1 MKAPPL
7 LFLGD
12 RRREAVITRIAAAS
26 RRWRQMWSP
35 GADDAFEAV
44 CDAPAVGGFSEPV
57 ASVATTCWSID
68 VGNERTA
75 VLLLP
80 HSTFAWVVH
89 EGAGALPPDSAGMQ
103 APDSVTGKLEYE
115 VARTLLTELCAPEIR
130 EPVSVTRLPADALP
144 DWSRDT
150 RAWSLHVKAPASG
163 RGFCLLVS
171 AARLELLAPA
181 RAVVADKSL
190 AARRDA
196 IGDHTVALRAVV
208 GETSLSINEL
218 ADLALDDVL
227 VLDQHLSEPVS
238 LVGAPSGTP
247 VGAGNLGRAGSRR
260 AIKVAGVNAQRN

>member
-7 LFLGD
+7 LYLGD
-12 RRREAVITRIAAAS
+12 RRRSAVITRIATAS

-35 GADDAFEAV
+35 RADDTFEVV
-44 CDAPAVGGFSEPV
+44 CDEPAAGGFSEPV
-57 ASVATTCWSID
+57 ASVATTCWALD
-68 VGNERTA
+68 VGGDRTA

-89 EGAGALPPDSAGMQ
+89 EGAGAQPPDSAGMPAQ
-103 APDSVTGKLEYE
+103 GSIAGTLEHE
-115 VARTLLTELCAPEIR
+115 VARTLLTELCAPDAR
-130 EPVSVTRLPADALP
+130 ESSSVARLPADSLP
-144 DWSRDT
+144 EWSRAA
-150 RAWSLHVKAPASG
+150 RAWSLHVKALLAG

-171 AARLELLAPA
+171 AASLEVLAPA
-181 RAVVADKSL
+181 RTIPAERSL

-196 IGDHTVALRAVV
+196 IGENTVALRAVV
-208 GETSLSINEL
+208 GETLLSINEL
-218 ADLALDDVL
+218 AELALDDVL

-247 VGAGNLGRAGSRR
+247 VGAGNLGRAGTRR